1 VRQAWDDGSALK
13 VLLAWVAAQGGRVDP
28 ARDDF
33 GLDCAPAAAD
43 LTAPHD
49 GWLASVDCRQV
60 GLALADLG
68 AARRKVED
76 ALDLSAGVDWLTRV
90 GRPVKK
96 GEPLARVFTRD
107 AARAAVAVDR
117 LGSALVIGREPVAE
131 LPLILGR
138 VE

>member
-1 VRQAWDDGSALK
+1 
-13 VLLAWVAAQGGRVDP
+13 
-28 ARDDF
+28 
-33 GLDCAPAAAD
+33 
-43 LTAPHD
+43 
-49 GWLASVDCRQV
+49 
-60 GLALADLG
+60 
-68 AARRKVED
+68 
-76 ALDLSAGVDWLTRV
+76 VDWLTRV